1 VITETPTMIPVPIAE
16 RATMK
21 RLTEVAADAAELAD
35 RRSDLELRE
44 LVDDLH
50 RDLVAFQVGD
60 DD

>member
-1 VITETPTMIPVPIAE
+1 MNATMIAAPIAE

-21 RLTEVAADAAELAD
+21 RLTEVATDAAALAD
-35 RRSDLELRE
+35 RRPDLELRE

-50 RDLVAFQVGD
+50 RDLVAFQAD

>member
-1 VITETPTMIPVPIAE
+1 MIPVPIAE